1 MTHLHRWKT
10 GTAALMTIAMT
21 TGAIAP
27 IFVSVR
33 ASAQS
38 IFRSQTQTQTQ
49 TGTQT
54 GTGTVSIPAG
64 VTLPVTYDKDK
75 IIVTPDE
82 TAPIK
87 LKVARNIVDR
97 GGNILIPEGTEIR
110 GQLQPIT
117 RNGVK
122 GTYFVAQELVFSN
135 GNQQSINAT
144 SQIITRKETISKG
157 AKTGTIIQDAAIG
170 AGAASVIAL
179 VTGNRRIEALE
190 PILGA
195 GAGAAASVLLRRKKV
210 EVLIAE
216 PQRGDLNLTLRSS
229 LLVSRGY

>member
-1 MTHLHRWKT
+1 MTHLNRWKT
-10 GTAALMTIAMT
+10 GTAALMAMAMT

-27 IFVSVR
+27 MFVSAP

-38 IFRSQTQTQTQ
+38 IFRGQTQTQTQ
-49 TGTQT
+49 
-54 GTGTVSIPAG
+54 TGTVSIPAG

-75 IIVTPDE
+75 IVVTPDE

-97 GGNILIPEGTEIR
+97 AGNVLIPEGSQID

-122 GTYFVAQELVFSN
+122 GTYFVAQELLLPN
-135 GNQQSINAT
+135 GNRQSINAT

-157 AKTGTIIQDAAIG
+157 AKTGTILQDAAIG
-170 AGAASVIAL
+170 AGAASVISL
-179 VTGNRRIEALE
+179 LTGNRRIETLE

-195 GAGAAASVLLRRKKV
+195 GAGAAASVLLRRNKA
-210 EVLIAE
+210 EVLVVE
-216 PQRGDLNLTLRSS
+216 PQRGDLNLVLRSN
-229 LLVSRGY
+229 LLVSRGYY

>member
-1 MTHLHRWKT
+1 MTHFHRWKT
-10 GTAALMTIAMT
+10 GTAALMAMAMT

-27 IFVSVR
+27 MFVSAP

-38 IFRSQTQTQTQ
+38 IFRGQTQTQTQ
-49 TGTQT
+49 
-54 GTGTVSIPAG
+54 TGTVSIPAG

-75 IIVTPDE
+75 IVVTPEE

-97 GGNILIPEGTEIR
+97 AGNVLIPEGSQID

-122 GTYFVAQELVFSN
+122 GTYFVAQELLLPN
-135 GNQQSINAT
+135 GNRQSINAT

-157 AKTGTIIQDAAIG
+157 AKTGTILQDAAIG
-170 AGAASVIAL
+170 AGAASVISL
-179 VTGNRRIEALE
+179 LTGNRRIETLE

-195 GAGAAASVLLRRKKV
+195 GAGAAASVLLRRNKA
-210 EVLIAE
+210 EVLVVE
-216 PQRGDLNLTLRSS
+216 PQRGDLNLVLRSN
-229 LLVSRGY
+229 LLVSRGSY

>member
-1 MTHLHRWKT
+1 MTHLNRWKT
-10 GTAALMTIAMT
+10 GTAALMAMAMT

-27 IFVSVR
+27 MFVSAP

-38 IFRSQTQTQTQ
+38 IFRGQTQTQS
-49 TGTQT
+49 
-54 GTGTVSIPAG
+54 GTVSIPAG

-75 IIVTPDE
+75 IVVTPDE

-97 GGNILIPEGTEIR
+97 AGNVLIPEGTEID

-122 GTYFVAQELVFSN
+122 GTYFVAQELLLPN
-135 GNQQSINAT
+135 GNRQSINAT

-157 AKTGTIIQDAAIG
+157 AKTGTILQDAAIG
-170 AGAASVIAL
+170 AGAASVISL
-179 VTGNRRIEALE
+179 LTGNRRIEALE

-195 GAGAAASVLLRRKKV
+195 GAGAAASVLLRRNKAD
-210 EVLIAE
+210 VLVVE
-216 PQRGDLNLTLRSS
+216 PQRGDLNLVLRSN
-229 LLVSRGY
+229 LLVSRGYY

>member
-1 MTHLHRWKT
+1 MTHFHRWKT
-10 GTAALMTIAMT
+10 GTAALMAMAMT

-27 IFVSVR
+27 MFVSDP

-38 IFRSQTQTQTQ
+38 IFRNQTQTQTQ
-49 TGTQT
+49 TQ
-54 GTGTVSIPAG
+54 TGTVSIPAG

-75 IIVTPDE
+75 IVVTPDE

-97 GGNILIPEGTEIR
+97 AGNVLIPEGSQID

-122 GTYFVAQELVFSN
+122 GTYFVAQELLLPN
-135 GNQQSINAT
+135 GNRQSINAT

-157 AKTGTIIQDAAIG
+157 AKTGTILQDAAIG
-170 AGAASVIAL
+170 AGAASVISL
-179 VTGNRRIEALE
+179 LTGNRRIETLE

-195 GAGAAASVLLRRKKV
+195 GAGAAASVLLRRNKA
-210 EVLIAE
+210 EVLVVE
-216 PQRGDLNLTLRSS
+216 PQRGDLNLVLRSN
-229 LLVSRGY
+229 LLVSRGSY

>member
-1 MTHLHRWKT
+1 MTHFHRWKT
-10 GTAALMTIAMT
+10 GTAAFMAMAMT

-27 IFVSVR
+27 MFVSAP

-38 IFRSQTQTQTQ
+38 IFRGQTQTQTQ
-49 TGTQT
+49 
-54 GTGTVSIPAG
+54 TGTVSIPAG

-75 IIVTPDE
+75 IVVTPDE

-97 GGNILIPEGTEIR
+97 AGNVLIPEGSQID

-122 GTYFVAQELVFSN
+122 GTYFVAQELLLPN
-135 GNQQSINAT
+135 GNRQSINAT

-157 AKTGTIIQDAAIG
+157 AKTGTILQDAAIG
-170 AGAASVIAL
+170 AGAASVISL
-179 VTGNRRIEALE
+179 LTGNRRIETLE

-195 GAGAAASVLLRRKKV
+195 GAGAAASVLLRRNKA
-210 EVLIAE
+210 EVLVVE
-216 PQRGDLNLTLRSS
+216 PQRGDLNLVLRSN
-229 LLVSRGY
+229 LLVSRGSY

>member
-1 MTHLHRWKT
+1 MTHLNRWKT
-10 GTAALMTIAMT
+10 GTAALMAMAMT

-27 IFVSVR
+27 MFVSAP

-38 IFRSQTQTQTQ
+38 IFRGQTQTQTQ
-49 TGTQT
+49 
-54 GTGTVSIPAG
+54 TGTVSIPAG

-75 IIVTPDE
+75 IVVTADE

-97 GGNILIPEGTEIR
+97 AGNVLIPEGSQID

-122 GTYFVAQELVFSN
+122 GTYFVAQELVLPN
-135 GNQQSINAT
+135 GNRQSINAN

-157 AKTGTIIQDAAIG
+157 AKTGTILQDAAIG
-170 AGAASVIAL
+170 AGAASVISL
-179 VTGNRRIEALE
+179 LTGNRRIEALE

-195 GAGAAASVLLRRKKV
+195 GAGAAASVLLRRNKA
-210 EVLIAE
+210 EVLVVE
-216 PQRGDLNLTLRSS
+216 PQRGDLNLVLRSN
-229 LLVSRGY
+229 LLVSRGSY

>member
-1 MTHLHRWKT
+1 MTHLNRWKT
-10 GTAALMTIAMT
+10 GTAALMAMAMT

-27 IFVSVR
+27 MFVSAP

-38 IFRSQTQTQTQ
+38 IFRGQTQTQTQ
-49 TGTQT
+49 
-54 GTGTVSIPAG
+54 TGTVSIPAG

-75 IIVTPDE
+75 IVVTPDE

-97 GGNILIPEGTEIR
+97 AGNVLIPEGSQID

-122 GTYFVAQELVFSN
+122 GTYFVAQELVLPN
-135 GNQQSINAT
+135 GNRQSINAT

-157 AKTGTIIQDAAIG
+157 AKTGTILQDAAIG
-170 AGAASVIAL
+170 AGAASVISL
-179 VTGNRRIEALE
+179 LTGNRRIETLE

-195 GAGAAASVLLRRKKV
+195 GAGAAASVLLRRNKA
-210 EVLIAE
+210 EVLVVE
-216 PQRGDLNLTLRSS
+216 PQRGDLNLVLRSN
-229 LLVSRGY
+229 LLVSRGSY

>member
-1 MTHLHRWKT
+1 MTHFHRWKT
-10 GTAALMTIAMT
+10 GTAAFMAMAMT

-27 IFVSVR
+27 MFVSAP
-33 ASAQS
+33 ASAQG
-38 IFRSQTQTQTQ
+38 IFRGQTQTQ
-49 TGTQT
+49 
-54 GTGTVSIPAG
+54 TGTVSIPAG

-75 IIVTPDE
+75 IVVTPDE

-97 GGNILIPEGTEIR
+97 AGNVLIPEGSQID

-122 GTYFVAQELVFSN
+122 GTYFVAQELLLPN
-135 GNQQSINAT
+135 GNRQSINAT

-157 AKTGTIIQDAAIG
+157 AKTGTILQDAAIG
-170 AGAASVIAL
+170 AGAASVISL
-179 VTGNRRIEALE
+179 LTGNRRIETLE

-195 GAGAAASVLLRRKKV
+195 GAGAAASVLLRRNKA
-210 EVLIAE
+210 EVLVVE
-216 PQRGDLNLTLRSS
+216 PQRGDLNLVLRSN
-229 LLVSRGY
+229 LLVSRGSY

>member
-1 MTHLHRWKT
+1 MTHLNRWKT
-10 GTAALMTIAMT
+10 GTAALMAMAMT

-27 IFVSVR
+27 MFVSAP

-38 IFRSQTQTQTQ
+38 IFRGQTQTQTQ
-49 TGTQT
+49 
-54 GTGTVSIPAG
+54 TGTVSIPAG

-75 IIVTPDE
+75 IVVTPDE

-97 GGNILIPEGTEIR
+97 AGNVLIPEGSQID

-122 GTYFVAQELVFSN
+122 GTYFVAQELVLPN
-135 GNQQSINAT
+135 GNRQSINAT

-157 AKTGTIIQDAAIG
+157 AKTGTILQDAAIG
-170 AGAASVIAL
+170 AGAASVISL
-179 VTGNRRIEALE
+179 LTGNRRIETLE

-195 GAGAAASVLLRRKKV
+195 GAGAAASVLLRRNKA
-210 EVLIAE
+210 EVLVVE
-216 PQRGDLNLTLRSS
+216 PQRGDLNLVLRSN
-229 LLVSRGY
+229 LLVSRGYY

>member
-1 MTHLHRWKT
+1 MTHLNRWKT
-10 GTAALMTIAMT
+10 RTAALMAMAMT

-27 IFVSVR
+27 MFVSAS

-38 IFRSQTQTQTQ
+38 IFRGQTQTQTQ
-49 TGTQT
+49 
-54 GTGTVSIPAG
+54 TGTVSIPAG

-75 IIVTPDE
+75 IVVTPEE

-97 GGNILIPEGTEIR
+97 AGNVLIPEGSQID

-122 GTYFVAQELVFSN
+122 GTYFVAQELLLPN
-135 GNQQSINAT
+135 GNRQSINAT

-157 AKTGTIIQDAAIG
+157 AKTGTILQDAAIG
-170 AGAASVIAL
+170 AGAASVISL
-179 VTGNRRIEALE
+179 LTGNRRIETLE

-195 GAGAAASVLLRRKKV
+195 GAGAAASVLLRRNKA
-210 EVLIAE
+210 EVLVVE
-216 PQRGDLNLTLRSS
+216 PQRGDLNLVLRSN
-229 LLVSRGY
+229 LLVSRGSY

>member
-1 MTHLHRWKT
+1 MTHLNRWKT
-10 GTAALMTIAMT
+10 GTAALMAMAMT

-27 IFVSVR
+27 MFVSAP

-38 IFRSQTQTQTQ
+38 IFRGQTQTQTQ
-49 TGTQT
+49 
-54 GTGTVSIPAG
+54 TGTVSIPAG

-75 IIVTPDE
+75 IVVTPDE

-97 GGNILIPEGTEIR
+97 AGNVLIPEGSQID

-122 GTYFVAQELVFSN
+122 GTYFVAQELLLPN
-135 GNQQSINAT
+135 GNRQSINAT

-157 AKTGTIIQDAAIG
+157 AKTGTILQDAAIG
-170 AGAASVIAL
+170 AGAASVISL
-179 VTGNRRIEALE
+179 LTGNRRIETLE

-195 GAGAAASVLLRRKKV
+195 GAGAAASVLLRRNKA
-210 EVLIAE
+210 EVLVVE
-216 PQRGDLNLTLRSS
+216 PQRGDLNLVLRSN
-229 LLVSRGY
+229 LLVSRGSY

>member
-1 MTHLHRWKT
+1 MTHFHRWKT
-10 GTAALMTIAMT
+10 GTAALMAMAMT

-27 IFVSVR
+27 MFVSDP

-38 IFRSQTQTQTQ
+38 IFRNQTQTQTQ
-49 TGTQT
+49 TGS
-54 GTGTVSIPAG
+54 VSIPAG
-64 VTLPVTYDKDK
+64 VTLPMTYDKDK
-75 IIVTPDE
+75 IVVTPDE

-97 GGNILIPEGTEIR
+97 AGNVLIPEGSQID

-122 GTYFVAQELVFSN
+122 GTYFVAQELLLPN
-135 GNQQSINAT
+135 GNRQSINAT

-157 AKTGTIIQDAAIG
+157 AKTGTILQDAAIG
-170 AGAASVIAL
+170 AGAASVISL
-179 VTGNRRIEALE
+179 LTGNRRIETLE

-195 GAGAAASVLLRRKKV
+195 GAGAAASVLLRRNKA
-210 EVLIAE
+210 EVLVVE
-216 PQRGDLNLTLRSS
+216 PQRGDLNLVLRSN
-229 LLVSRGY
+229 LLVSRGSY

>member
-1 MTHLHRWKT
+1 MTHFHRWKT
-10 GTAALMTIAMT
+10 GTAALMAMAMT

-27 IFVSVR
+27 MFVSDP

-38 IFRSQTQTQTQ
+38 IFRGQTQTQTQ
-49 TGTQT
+49 
-54 GTGTVSIPAG
+54 TGTVSIPAG

-75 IIVTPDE
+75 IVVTPDE

-97 GGNILIPEGTEIR
+97 AGNVLIPEGSQID

-122 GTYFVAQELVFSN
+122 GTYFVAQELLLPN
-135 GNQQSINAT
+135 GNRQSINAT

-157 AKTGTIIQDAAIG
+157 AKTGTILQDAAIG
-170 AGAASVIAL
+170 AGAASVISL
-179 VTGNRRIEALE
+179 LTGNRRIETLE

-195 GAGAAASVLLRRKKV
+195 GAGAAASVLLRRNKA
-210 EVLIAE
+210 EVLVVE
-216 PQRGDLNLTLRSS
+216 PQRGDLNLVLRSN
-229 LLVSRGY
+229 LLVSRGYY

>member
-1 MTHLHRWKT
+1 MTHFHRWKT
-10 GTAALMTIAMT
+10 GTAALMAMAMT

-27 IFVSVR
+27 MFVSAP

-38 IFRSQTQTQTQ
+38 IFRGQTQTQTQ
-49 TGTQT
+49 TGS
-54 GTGTVSIPAG
+54 VSIPAG
-64 VTLPVTYDKDK
+64 VTLPMTYDKDK
-75 IIVTPDE
+75 IVVTPDE

-97 GGNILIPEGTEIR
+97 AGNVLIPEGSQID

-122 GTYFVAQELVFSN
+122 GTYFVAQELLLPN
-135 GNQQSINAT
+135 GNRQSINAT

-157 AKTGTIIQDAAIG
+157 AKTGTILQDAAIG
-170 AGAASVIAL
+170 AGAASVISL
-179 VTGNRRIEALE
+179 LTGNRRIETLE

-195 GAGAAASVLLRRKKV
+195 GAGAAASVLLRRNKA
-210 EVLIAE
+210 EVLVVE
-216 PQRGDLNLTLRSS
+216 PQRGDLNLVLRSN
-229 LLVSRGY
+229 LLVSRGSY

>member
-1 MTHLHRWKT
+1 MTHLNRWKT
-10 GTAALMTIAMT
+10 GTAALMAMAMT

-27 IFVSVR
+27 MFVSAP

-38 IFRSQTQTQTQ
+38 IFRGQTQTQS
-49 TGTQT
+49 
-54 GTGTVSIPAG
+54 GTVSIPAG

-75 IIVTPDE
+75 IVVTPDE

-97 GGNILIPEGTEIR
+97 AGNVLIPEGTEID

-122 GTYFVAQELVFSN
+122 GTYFVAQELLLPN
-135 GNQQSINAT
+135 GNRQSINAT

-157 AKTGTIIQDAAIG
+157 AKTGTILQDAAIG
-170 AGAASVIAL
+170 AGAASVISL
-179 VTGNRRIEALE
+179 LTGNRRIEALE
-190 PILGA
+190 PIIGA
-195 GAGAAASVLLRRKKV
+195 GAGAAASVLLRRNKAD
-210 EVLIAE
+210 VLVVE
-216 PQRGDLNLTLRSS
+216 PQRGDLNLVLRSN
-229 LLVSRGY
+229 LLVSRGYY